1 MPVQVQSLDNGA
13 MLKISPIGRFDFNSH
28 REFRDAYQG
37 KSPALNYLVDLRG
50 TEYMDSSALGM
61 LLLLREHAGG
71 EKAKIRITNA
81 RTEIRS
87 ILSVANFEK
96 MFVIE

>member
-1 MPVQVQSLDNGA
+1 MTVQMQMLDNGA
-13 MLKISPIGRFDFNSH
+13 VVKISVLGRFDFHAH
-28 REFRDAYQG
+28 REFRDAYQAQ
-37 KSPALNYLVDLRG
+37 SPTVQYLVDLRG
-50 TEYMDSSALGM
+50 TDYMDSSALGM

-71 EKAKIRITNA
+71 DNAKIRISNA
-81 RTEIRS
+81 RAEILS